1 MTDMLQRTI
10 GGGLVQVNTAL
21 AGKLWPALVDATQIE
36 VALLNL
42 AINARDAMPLGGT
55 IRIATRNVAA
65 DDRDRPSELTP
76 GDYVVVT
83 VSDTG
88 EGMSGEVFARAFEP
102 FFTTK
107 ELGKGTGLGLSQVY
121 GLAHQSGGTAR
132 IMSKARER
140 HGGEDLPATRCYRQ

>member
-10 GGGLVQVNTAL
+10 GGGLVEVKTAL
-21 AGKLWPALVDATQIE
+21 AGKLWLALVDATQIE

-76 GDYVVVT
+76 GDYVVVA
-83 VSDTG
+83 VADTG
-88 EGMSGEVFARAFEP
+88 EGMSGEVLARRSNRSLQARSWA
-102 FFTTK
+102 K
-107 ELGKGTGLGLSQVY
+107 GLGWGSL
-121 GLAHQSGGTAR
+121 
-132 IMSKARER
+132 
-140 HGGEDLPATRCYRQ
+140 RCMAWRTNPGAPPES